1 MNLIMNQ
8 NQAQAQHITQV
19 ILFLTILLLSISVNA
34 QGISIS
40 PTRMFYSGIPGQTL
54 VQNVTVTNGSS
65 RPLTFNTSTKDW
77 YRDETGEKIYVDA
90 NTLPKSNS
98 AWISTSEP
106 LFTVEAGASRNIPVT
121 LQVPELASANEV
133 TNSMLFFSQIGQ
145 QADNYQGGVGIGI
158 QVLFEFGI
166 QVFNTPPTN
175 TTQDLEFT
183 AVDDLG
189 NITKNNEPYRRIG
202 VKVKNQGNTISDASV
217 EMELTDKNNG
227 EEIKLN
233 PVNISMLPDA
243 EQLIYFDLSPDT
255 KGSFSGVS
263 FIKMSGTTDIRVAE
277 KDFEFK

>member
-8 NQAQAQHITQV
+8 NQTQHITQA
-19 ILFLTILLLSISVNA
+19 ILFLSLLLLSISVNA

-40 PTRMFYSGIPGQTL
+40 PTRMFYSGTPGQTL

-65 RPLTFNTSTKDW
+65 KPLTFNTSTKDW

-106 LFTVEAGASRNIPVT
+106 LFTVETGASRNIPVT
-121 LQVPELASANEV
+121 LHIPEQASANEV

-189 NITKNNEPYRRIG
+189 NVTKNNESYRRIG

-217 EMELTDKNNG
+217 EMELTNKNSG
-227 EEIKLN
+227 QEIKLN

-243 EQLIYFDLSPDT
+243 EQLIYFDLSPET

-277 KDFEFK
+277 KDFEFN

>member
-8 NQAQAQHITQV
+8 NQAQHIAQILFFLV
-19 ILFLTILLLSISVNA
+19 ILFSGVSANA

-40 PTRMFYSGIPGQTL
+40 PTRMFYNGTPGQTL
-54 VQNVTVTNGSS
+54 VQTVTVTNGSS

-77 YRDETGEKIYVDA
+77 YRDETGEKIYVDP

-98 AWISTSEP
+98 AWISTTEP
-106 LFTVEAGASRNIPVT
+106 LFTVEAGTSRDIPVT
-121 LQVPELASANEV
+121 LQIPEQASSSNV
-133 TNSMLFFSQIGQ
+133 TNSMLFFSQISQ

-166 QVFNTPPTN
+166 QVFNTPTTN
-175 TTQDLEFT
+175 TMQDLEFT

-189 NITKNNEPYRRIG
+189 NITKNNTPYRRIG
-202 VKVKNQGNTISDASV
+202 VKVKNQGNTISDALV
-217 EMELTDKNNG
+217 EMELTDKNSG
-227 EEIKLN
+227 QEIKLS

-243 EQLIYFDLSPDT
+243 EQLIHFDLAADT
-255 KGSFSGVS
+255 KGSFAGVS

-277 KDFEFK
+277 KDFEFN

>member
-1 MNLIMNQ
+1 MNQ
-8 NQAQAQHITQV
+8 NQTQHITQA
-19 ILFLTILLLSISVNA
+19 ILFLSLLLLSISVNA

-40 PTRMFYSGIPGQTL
+40 PTRMFYSGTPGQTL

-65 RPLTFNTSTKDW
+65 KPLTFNTSTKDW

-106 LFTVEAGASRNIPVT
+106 LFTVETGASRNIPVT
-121 LQVPELASANEV
+121 LHIPEQASANEV

-189 NITKNNEPYRRIG
+189 NVTKNNESYRRIG

-217 EMELTDKNNG
+217 EMELTNKNSG
-227 EEIKLN
+227 QEIKLN

-243 EQLIYFDLSPDT
+243 EQLIYFDLSPET

-277 KDFEFK
+277 KDFEFN